1 LLPIGHVEPPM
12 PTKRQLEI
20 LRAMIAAAD
29 SPCLVGE
36 DDGSEEIFA
45 EDMSEIVCDEGGC
58 WLGYERVT
66 RRTIDGLLSV
76 CAITLVSEPGS
87 LERYGVTG
95 TGRRIADDPKVADKV
110 MKALLSPGAYDSG
123 GNPI

>member
-1 LLPIGHVEPPM
+1 ML
-12 PTKRQLEI
+12 TKRQLAI

-29 SPCLVGE
+29 AAGSTEEVCDGTE
-36 DDGSEEIFA
+36 DILPDDERAEIL
-45 EDMSEIVCDEGGC
+45 CDEGGC
-58 WLGYERVT
+58 WLGYERVS
-66 RRTIDGLLSV
+66 RRTVDGLLSA

-95 TGRRIADDPKVADKV
+95 TGRLIAKDPEVADKV
-110 MKALLSPGAYDSG
+110 VAALLAGVAVDAG